1 MANAGE
7 VCTDCLTMEYNRD
20 ASGADPRWNVEDY
33 ENGIRFARPKSAPG
47 MSHIFR
53 RDRADVAGPSSGV
66 TGTRWSTTIGRSIGG
81 WETIPH
87 RGTGKSKT
95 KERKRKTETARR
107 TASQAKP
114 TGPTPHA
121 HRTSP
126 PPEARTSPPDKP
138 GRTLTTGSANTVVA
152 GTPTV
157 YSLYRLKGC
166 IRVINSVSVMHNS
179 NNRRYNRQ
187 AGSLASVKNPIGG
200 YCGRLG

>member
-95 KERKRKTETARR
+95 KESVRRKPQDEP
-107 TASQAKP
+107 QAKP
-114 TGPTPHA
+114 SQQAQPPTHTAPAPHQQRVPA
-121 HRTSP
+121 HQPS
-126 PPEARTSPPDKP
+126 
-138 GRTLTTGSANTVVA
+138 
-152 GTPTV
+152 
-157 YSLYRLKGC
+157 
-166 IRVINSVSVMHNS
+166 
-179 NNRRYNRQ
+179 Q
-187 AGSLASVKNPIGG
+187 AAH
-200 YCGRLG
+200 